1 MLIMT
6 PEGTPIVATII
17 IGISISIFSGLL
29 VAILKRKW
37 AIQDRKMNE
46 FEEAENKLEELR
58 KSIWRVNKT
67 VLIMAKILDENTEK
81 NHPELN
87 TNLEDIATELLG
99 DDSGKPNKS

>member
-1 MLIMT
+1 M
-6 PEGTPIVATII
+6 PEGTPVVATLI
-17 IGISISIFSGLL
+17 IGLAVSVFSGLL

-37 AIQDRKMNE
+37 SIQDKKMNV
-46 FEEAENKLEELR
+46 FEDMEDKLEELR